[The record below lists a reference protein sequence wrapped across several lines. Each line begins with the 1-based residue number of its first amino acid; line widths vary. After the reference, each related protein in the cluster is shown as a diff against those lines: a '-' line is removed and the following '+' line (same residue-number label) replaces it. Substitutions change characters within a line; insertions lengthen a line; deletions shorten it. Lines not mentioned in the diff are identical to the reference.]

1 MKTGYDKFFINAKN
15 NAPGG
20 VKLNLPQEN
29 RSEATSKS
37 INVEQLKKSI
47 KMSQQEKQSKKRKFP
62 VVQFSMFIA
71 CLGLMF
77 FLVEK
82 YEDIEKFI
90 GKIEVGLNSASAE
103 TATAAPA
110 KEAPSEHKEE
120 AKDDE
125 HKPVASMKLDE
136 SDYLFKMADRKKE
149 LDEREEELNKKSEEI
164 AKQKVEIEEKLKQ
177 LEDYRAQITNML
189 KERIATDAS
198 KVDTLVQVYSNM
210 KASQAAQIFE
220 NLDEDLVVEIL
231 GKMKKKSAADIL
243 NLVKAEKAKTLS
255 EKYAGYRAPASN
267 TNTNKEVENKTNET
281 GGK

>member
-15 NAPGG
+15 NARGG

-29 RSEATSKS
+29 RQEALSKS
-37 INVEQLKKSI
+37 INVEKLKKSI
-47 KMSQQEKQSKKRKFP
+47 RTSQQEKQSKKRKFP

-103 TATAAPA
+103 TAAAPVAAAAPA
-110 KEAPSEHKEE
+110 AEHKAEGE
-120 AKDDE
+120 GGAEGE

-177 LEDYRAQITNML
+177 LEDYRSQITNML

-198 KVDTLVQVYSNM
+198 KVETLVQVYSNM
-210 KASQAAQIFE
+210 KPSQAAQIFE

-243 NLVKAEKAKTLS
+243 NLVKADKAKILS
-255 EKYAGYRAPASN
+255 EKYAGYRAPASATNN
-267 TNTNKEVENKTNET
+267 TNNKEVEK
-281 GGK
+281 